1 MLIDVGGEYK
11 NLDEDRHFIDV
22 IEDKISWEFADII
35 RQRLSGED
43 ERFVDLQGDYEWL
56 EKDNSGKYESLQEI
70 ISLVQNA
77 ICTIEKM
84 TRIDRK
90 KIIQLLEEIENEA
103 ENAL

>member
-1 MLIDVGGEYK
+1 MLIDVGGAYK

-35 RQRLSGED
+35 RQKLSD
-43 ERFVDLQGDYEWL
+43 QDDRFVELQDEYNWL
-56 EKDNSGKYESLQEI
+56 EKDNSGKYEGLQEI

-77 ICTIEKM
+77 ICKVEGMK
-84 TRIDRK
+84 RLDRK
-90 KIIQLLEEIENEA
+90 VIIALFEEIEKEA